1 MTHSPSLQTLWQDR
15 SVAGQGL
22 VEPLLRYARRPDVII
37 LAVPR
42 GGVPVAYEVATA
54 LHVRLDLLVVR
65 KLGIPSQPEF
75 AMGAIASGGIHL
87 RNEEVLRAHSIDQ
100 GSYDAVVAQET
111 RELTRREQVYRGT
124 RAPLQLKDQVVILI
138 DDGLATGAS
147 MRAAI
152 QAVQLQAPARIVVAV
167 PVAPLDTVETL
178 RCIVNEVICPLIPER
193 MMSIGYWYS
202 SFPQTTD
209 EDVIELL
216 QRAWQR
222 ESAEGRSVERFRL
235 RVPRQCSASLIELHP
250 APGES
255 LSFVNKACT
264 ALSEGVWTRYA
275 LATDA
280 AHGGL

>member
-1 MTHSPSLQTLWQDR
+1 MSYSPSLQTLWQDR
-15 SVAGQGL
+15 SVAGQSL

-37 LAVPR
+37 LALPR

-54 LHVRLDLLVVR
+54 LQVRLDLIVVR
-65 KLGIPSQPEF
+65 KLGMPSQPEF
-75 AMGAIASGGIHL
+75 AMGAIASGGIQI

-100 GSYDAVVAQET
+100 DSYDAVVAREA
-111 RELTRREQVYRGT
+111 RELSRREQVYRGT

-147 MRAAI
+147 MLAAI
-152 QAVQLQAPARIVVAV
+152 QAVQVQAPARIVVAV

-202 SFPQTTD
+202 NFPQTTD
-209 EDVIELL
+209 AEVIELL

-222 ESAEGRSVERFRL
+222 ESTEAQPL
-235 RVPRQCSASLIELHP
+235 
-250 APGES
+250 
-255 LSFVNKACT
+255 
-264 ALSEGVWTRYA
+264 
-275 LATDA
+275 
-280 AHGGL
+280 